1 MHAVNDLLRKAIL
14 EAERSHQVQLCFPV
28 MKNEKN
34 KFELSWKKW
43 LIFCVGAHYETND
56 MKTMNAAR

>member
-1 MHAVNDLLRKAIL
+1 
-14 EAERSHQVQLCFPV
+14 VQLCFPV